1 MELVCFQGTDKES
14 WAQINALLKRGEWE
28 KASIVK
34 NKAAEHFPMPESCTI
49 LEVDS
54 SIPLLELKED
64 IIKKLRPTIGKEFE
78 IALSLASGTGKEH
91 MALISALLSI
101 PVGIRLV
108 AFTKKGIE
116 FIN

>member
-1 MELVCFQGTDKES
+1 MKLVCFQGTDKES

-28 KASIVK
+28 KVSIVK
-34 NKAAEHFPMPESCTI
+34 NKAAEHFPMPESCAI

-91 MALISALLSI
+91 MALISALLNI
-101 PVGIRLV
+101 PVGVRLV

-116 FIN
+116 FIS